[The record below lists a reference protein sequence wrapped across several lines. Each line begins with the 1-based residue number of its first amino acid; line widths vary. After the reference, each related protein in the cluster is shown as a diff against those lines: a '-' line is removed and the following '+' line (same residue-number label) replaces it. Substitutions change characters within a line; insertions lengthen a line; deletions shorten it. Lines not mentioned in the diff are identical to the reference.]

1 MININDETFSPEYL
15 VNAAIIFIPIFI
27 VLVMIRIIKCFR
39 SHINIEKELIIFS
52 FLYYIYKV
60 FDLTVFPIFWFV
72 NRKELP
78 SYGQLLY
85 FEKAPLLLFS
95 NFNYYTLYNV
105 IGNMLLF
112 LPMGFY
118 MGIFIKEYNM
128 KKNIRI
134 IFLMSLAI
142 ECTQLIMSFFY
153 FGNRIFDV
161 NDLLFNTIG
170 GVIGYLL
177 YVSPVGKYIAKLYT
191 Q

>member
-1 MININDETFSPEYL
+1 MINVNNETFSPEYL

-27 VLVMIRIIKCFR
+27 ILVMIRIIKCFR
-39 SHINIEKELIIFS
+39 SQINIEKELIIFS

-72 NRKELP
+72 NRKKLP
-78 SYGQLLY
+78 SYGQILF
-85 FEKAPLLLFS
+85 FEKNPLLLYT

-105 IGNMLLF
+105 IGNILLF
-112 LPMGFY
+112 FPMGFY
-118 MGIFIKEYNM
+118 MGIFVKEYNM
-128 KKNIRI
+128 KKNIRLI
-134 IFLMSLAI
+134 LLMSLTI

-170 GVIGYLL
+170 GTMGYLL